1 MKTLPLLFVLS
12 LAFVAS
18 LFGQRAVQFRE
29 VDFTTS
35 VIEIHNF
42 GATAQALDGWRFCS
56 HDEDQ
61 VRRYS
66 SGTGLNGVVIAG
78 GESLFVH
85 FLNDAPADDPSAINI
100 SGRGSFA
107 APFDRGP
114 YAIQMY
120 FQTPFN
126 TGTNIVDHFQWSID
140 GVDNGSADERSDEAQ
155 SGGVWTNQ
163 SLWIPTTA
171 ESTALVLTDT
181 TGGILHGPDSYEVTE
196 PIVAGVFPS
205 TLTLENPV
213 VATNGDVTLN
223 WEDLSEF
230 GTVEYILEMSPDLTE
245 GSFEAVTEIPFTT
258 NSTTLTDLAD
268 DSLFFRVTAQLVP

>member
-1 MKTLPLLFVLS
+1 MKTLPLSLLFS
-12 LAFVAS
+12 LGLMAS

-29 VDFTTS
+29 VDFTNS

-42 GATAQALDGWRFCS
+42 GDTAQALDGWRFCS

-66 SGTGLNGVVIAG
+66 SGTGLSGVAIAG

-100 SGRGSFA
+100 SGRGNFA

-120 FQTPFN
+120 FQTPFGN
-126 TGTNIVDHFQWSID
+126 GNNIVDHIQWSID
-140 GVDNGSADERSDEAQ
+140 GVDNGTADERSDEAE
-155 SGGVWTNQ
+155 SGGVWTDQ

-171 ESTALVLTDT
+171 ESTTLVLTDT
-181 TGGILHGPDSYEVTE
+181 TGGILHGPDDYEVIA
-196 PIVAGVFPS
+196 PSLFPL
-205 TLTLENPV
+205 TLTLENPTI
-213 VATNGDVTLN
+213 APNGDVTLT
-223 WEDLSEF
+223 WEDLSALGAIEY
-230 GTVEYILEMSPDLTE
+230 TVEVSTDLTAE
-245 GSFEAVTEIPFTT
+245 DWEATADSPFTT
-258 NSTTLTDLAD
+258 TTATFAD
-268 DSLFFRVTAQLVP
+268 SGDDVLFFRVVAQLASQ